1 MITLLSEIVQGV
13 PGLNA
18 LRLIR
23 IFKMVRVFRCVGV
36 AEAFWCGG
44 GGRVRVA
51 ELVYVKQQTMS
62 NFNKT

>member
-1 MITLLSEIVQGV
+1 MVQGV

-23 IFKMVRVFRCVGV
+23 IFKMVRVFRCVDV
-36 AEAFWCGG
+36 AESFWYWA

-62 NFNKT
+62 DLQKT